1 MKTLKIT
8 IAVLASVLA
17 NAVVFAGELTVTG
30 NAKATYA
37 IRSSDSTTGASE
49 NGKGIGIA
57 NEFTLSASGETDNGI
72 AWKYAQDI
80 DDATVQDDASLTLTF
95 PTYGTFGIFVSEGGI
110 SSKYGWSPAVYAP
123 GSDYGWT
130 GNSTSATKHDNGSSN
145 PSFTYGNDIGG
156 YNNFQYHT
164 PAGILPFGIG
174 AKVAYAPSSAADQ
187 NASSDNAGDTK
198 SAEDGHS
205 VLQYQ
210 VNATPVDGLSVTA
223 SYIENDGYGT
233 DYKQTYEAG
242 GVSAKYSVGPV
253 TIGYGKF
260 LVAPAITKAATAEH
274 TYQYENISYGIGFN
288 VNESFSISYT
298 QEKSEASKKAV
309 AEATRVDTMSKVEA
323 EISAIQAAYTM
334 GGMTV
339 SVASKSLDNMDYTA
353 NKDGTETVIAVA
365 LAF

>member
-37 IRSSDSTTGASE
+37 LRSSDSTTGASE

-95 PTYGTFGIFVSEGGI
+95 PTYGTLGIFVSEGGI

-130 GNSTSATKHDNGSSN
+130 SSAAAGTTHDDGTSQPG
-145 PSFTYGNDIGG
+145 FTYGNDIGG

-164 PAGILPFGIG
+164 PAGILPFGLG
-174 AKVAYAPSSAADQ
+174 AKVAWAPSSATDQ

-198 SAEDGHS
+198 AAADGHS

-210 VNATPVDGLSVTA
+210 VNATPVDGLSVSA

-242 GVSAKYSVGPV
+242 GVSAKYSAGPV

-260 LVAPAITKAATAEH
+260 LVAPAITRALVAQH

-288 VNESFSISYT
+288 VNENFSISYT
-298 QEKSEASKKAV
+298 QEKSEASKKTVTAG
-309 AEATRVDTMSKVEA
+309 TRADAMVKVEA
-323 EISAIQAAYTM
+323 EISAVQAAYTM

-339 SVASKSLDNMDYTA
+339 SVASKSLDNIDYTA
-353 NKDGTETVIAVA
+353 NRDGTETVIAVA

>member
-37 IRSSDSTTGASE
+37 LRSSDSTTAISE

-57 NEFTLSASGETDNGI
+57 NEFTLGASGETDNGI

-80 DDATVQDDASLTLTF
+80 DYATVQDYASLTLTF
-95 PTYGTFGIFVSEGGI
+95 PTYGTVGIFVSEGDL
-110 SSKYGWSPAVYAP
+110 SSALAWSPAVYAP

-130 GNSTSATKHDNGSSN
+130 SNTATGTKNDDGTSTAPFSRGNGINA
-145 PSFTYGNDIGG
+145 

-164 PAGILPFGIG
+164 PAGILPFGLA
-174 AKVAYAPSSAADQ
+174 AKVEWAPSTGADA
-187 NASSDNAGDTK
+187 NASSDNAGDAK

-205 VLQYQ
+205 ARQYQ
-210 VNATPVDGLSVTA
+210 VSAAPIDGLSISA
-223 SYIENDGYGT
+223 SYMENDGYNIT
-233 DYKQTYEAG
+233 YKQTYEAG
-242 GVSAKYSVGPV
+242 GVSAKYSFGPV
-253 TIGYGKF
+253 TVGYSKF
-260 LVAPAITKAATAEH
+260 AIAPAIRKVDDATH
-274 TYQYENISYGIGFN
+274 TYRYDNISYGIGFN
-288 VNESFSISYT
+288 VNENLSISYT
-298 QEKSEASKKAV
+298 NEKSEASKKDV
-309 AEATRVDTMSKVEA
+309 TLGTPVDAMSKVEA

-339 SVASKSLDNMDYTA
+339 SVASKSLDNIDYTL
-353 NKDGTETVIAVA
+353 NKDGKETVIAVA

>member
-37 IRSSDSTTGASE
+37 LRSSDSTTGVSE

-57 NEFTLSASGETDNGI
+57 NEFTLGASGETDNGI

-95 PTYGTFGIFVSEGGI
+95 PTYGTLGIFVSEGDL
-110 SSKYGWSPAVYAP
+110 SSALAWSPAVYAP

-130 GNSTSATKHDNGSSN
+130 SNTASGTKHDDGTSTAPFSRGNGIKS
-145 PSFTYGNDIGG
+145 
-156 YNNFQYHT
+156 YNYFQYHT
-164 PAGILPFGIG
+164 PAGILPFGLA
-174 AKVAYAPSSAADQ
+174 AKVAWAPSTGADQ
-187 NASSDNAGDTK
+187 NASSDNAGDAK

-205 VLQYQ
+205 ARQYQ
-210 VNATPVDGLSVTA
+210 VSAAPIDGLSISA
-223 SYIENDGYGT
+223 SYIENDGYGAT
-233 DYKQTYEAG
+233 YKQTYEAG
-242 GVSAKYSVGPV
+242 GVSAKYSFGPV
-253 TIGYGKF
+253 TVGYGKF
-260 LVAPAITKAATAEH
+260 LIAPAITKVADDIH

-309 AEATRVDTMSKVEA
+309 EEATRVDTMSKVEA

>member
-37 IRSSDSTTGASE
+37 LRSSDSTTGKSE

-57 NEFTLSASGETDNGI
+57 NEFTLSATGETDNGI

-95 PTYGTFGIFVSEGGI
+95 PTYGTIGIFVSEGGI

-130 GNSTSATKHDNGSSN
+130 SNAASGTKHDDGTSA
-145 PSFTYGNDIGG
+145 PGFTYGNDIGG

-164 PAGILPFGIG
+164 PAGILPFGLA
-174 AKVAYAPSSAADQ
+174 AKVAWAPSSATDK
-187 NASSDNAGDTK
+187 NASSDNAGDAK

-205 VLQYQ
+205 ARQYQ
-210 VNATPVDGLSVTA
+210 ISAAPIDGLSITA
-223 SYIENDGYGT
+223 SYLENDGYSST
-233 DYKQTYEAG
+233 YKQSYENG

-253 TIGYGKF
+253 TVGYGKF
-260 LVAPAITKAATAEH
+260 HVAPAILKATTSEH
-274 TYQYENISYGIGFN
+274 TYAYENTSLGIGFN
-288 VNESFSISYT
+288 VNEALSVSYT
-298 QEKSEASKKAV
+298 EEKSEASKKTVTA
-309 AEATRVDTMSKVEA
+309 ATRADDLSKVET
-323 EISAIQAAYTM
+323 EITAIQAAYTM
-334 GGMTV
+334 GGMTL
-339 SVASKSLDNMDYTA
+339 SVASKSVDNMDYTA
-353 NKDGTETVIAVA
+353 NVDGQETVIAVS

>member
-80 DDATVQDDASLTLTF
+80 DDTTLQDDASLTLTF
-95 PTYGTFGIFVSEGGI
+95 PTFGTLGIFVSEGGI
-110 SSKYGWSPAVYAP
+110 SSKYGWSPAVYAT

-130 GNSTSATKHDNGSSN
+130 SSAATGTKHDDGTSK
-145 PSFTYGNDIGG
+145 PGFTYGNDIGG

-164 PAGILPFGIG
+164 PAGILPFGLG
-174 AKVAYAPSSAADQ
+174 AKVAYAPSSAEDK
-187 NASSDNAGDTK
+187 NASADNAGDTK

-205 VLQYQ
+205 AFQYQ
-210 VNATPVDGLSVTA
+210 VNATPIDGLSVTA
-223 SYIENDGYGT
+223 SYIKNDGYGT
-233 DYKQTYEAG
+233 DYKQEYEAG
-242 GVSAKYSVGPV
+242 GGSAKYSVGPV

-260 LVAPAITKAATAEH
+260 LVAPAITKALVAEH
-274 TYQYENISYGIGFN
+274 TYAYENVSYGIGFN

-298 QEKSEASKKAV
+298 NEKSEASKKAV
-309 AEATRVDTMSKVEA
+309 AQPTRVDTMSKVEA

-339 SVASKSLDNMDYTA
+339 SVASKSLDNIDYTL
-353 NKDGTETVIAVA
+353 NKDGKETVIAVA

>member
-37 IRSSDSTTGASE
+37 LRSSDSTTAVSE
-49 NGKGIGIA
+49 NGKGIGIT
-57 NEFTLSASGETDNGI
+57 NEFTLSASGETDGGI

-80 DDATVQDDASLTLTF
+80 DDATVQDDASLVFTL
-95 PTYGTFGIFVSEGGI
+95 PNYGTLGVFISEGGI

-130 GNSTSATKHDNGSSN
+130 SNAATGTKHDDGTAA
-145 PSFTYGNDIGG
+145 PGFTYGNDIGG

-164 PAGILPFGIG
+164 PAGILPFGLG
-174 AKVAYAPSSAADQ
+174 AKVAWAPSSGTDQ
-187 NASSDNAGDTK
+187 NASSDNAGDAK

-210 VNATPVDGLSVTA
+210 VNAAPIDGLSLTA
-223 SYIENDGYGT
+223 SYIENDGYGNL
-233 DYKQTYEAG
+233 YKQAYEAG
-242 GVSAKYSVGPV
+242 GGSAKYSFGPV
-253 TIGYGKF
+253 TVGYGKF
-260 LVAPAITKAATAEH
+260 YVAPAILKATTAQH
-274 TYQYENISYGIGFN
+274 TYAYENTSMGIGFN
-288 VNESFSISYT
+288 VNEALSVSYT
-298 QEKSEASKKAV
+298 EEKSEASKKTVTAG
-309 AEATRVDTMSKVEA
+309 TRADALVKVET
-323 EISAIQAAYTM
+323 EITAIQAAYTM
-334 GGMTV
+334 GGMTL
-339 SVASKSLDNMDYTA
+339 SVASKSIDNMDYTA
-353 NKDGTETVIAVA
+353 NVDGQETVIAVS

>member
-37 IRSSDSTTGASE
+37 IRSSDSTTGTTE

-95 PTYGTFGIFVSEGGI
+95 PTYGTVGIFVSEGAI

-130 GNSTSATKHDNGSSN
+130 GNSTAATKHDNGSSK

-174 AKVAYAPSSAADQ
+174 AKVAYAPSSATDQ
-187 NASSDNAGDTK
+187 NASTDNAGDTK
-198 SAEDGHS
+198 SGEDGHS
-205 VLQYQ
+205 AFQYQ
-210 VNATPVDGLSVTA
+210 VNATPIDGLSVSA
-223 SYIENDGYGT
+223 SYIKNDGYGT
-233 DYKQTYEAG
+233 DYKQEYEAG
-242 GVSAKYSVGPV
+242 GGSAKYSVGPV

-274 TYQYENISYGIGFN
+274 TYAYENVSYGVGFN
-288 VNESFSISYT
+288 VNESFSISVIEDFSSDLE
-298 QEKSEASKKAV
+298 QDEK
-309 AEATRVDTMSKVEA
+309 VDLAQDTLTIIST
-323 EISAIQAAYTM
+323 EIDLIETDLD
-334 GGMTV
+334 
-339 SVASKSLDNMDYTA
+339 KESLKRIMKTLYMESITN
-353 NKDGTETVIAVA
+353 EE
-365 LAF
+365 